1 MCGRYSL
8 IADIGQLALRFE
20 FDAIGLE
27 QPPRYNI
34 APTQPVLTVRGAEPG
49 VASYMRWGLIPSGA
63 RSASTGAPMINAR
76 AETLSARPSFRS
88 ALRERRCLIPADGFY
103 EWRRDGA
110 ARFPV
115 RFTMASGEPFAFAG
129 LWDTW
134 QGPNGEAVGSCT
146 IITTQANELLQPIHD
161 RMPVILPRELEPLW
175 LNEEVRD
182 PALLSSVLVPY
193 DSGLM
198 DAHEVS
204 TLVNS
209 AVNEGPELWEPPQQ
223 TRLL

>member
-8 IADIGQLALRFE
+8 IADITQLAMRFE
-20 FDAIGLE
+20 FEAARLE

-34 APTQPVLTVRGAEPG
+34 APTQPVLSVRGGGPRY
-49 VASYMRWGLIPSGA
+49 ASYMRWGLVPSGA
-63 RSASTGAPMINAR
+63 NSMSVGPPLINAR
-76 AETLSARPSFRS
+76 AETLSERPSFRA

-103 EWRRDGA
+103 EWRRGSGS
-110 ARFPV
+110 RSPV
-115 RFTMASGEPFAFAG
+115 RVTMASGEPFAFAG

-134 QGPNGEAVGSCT
+134 RHPGGEHVTSCT
-146 IITTQANELLQPIHD
+146 IVTTEANELLQPVHD